1 MMEESF
7 IDIVN
12 SLERATDTIY
22 QAYELLYELEVDGE
36 KNTSMYG
43 ITLNLLHKAIWV
55 ESDVLSRLNKTF
67 MVEDALIYFGE
78 KFNREVAFIINASPK
93 KEDVP
98 KIRIMNNLYFKLLEN
113 KKPDEHCLISASI
126 FKLNVFVDY
135 LQLALSIVQENEN
148 ENVKNDLLR
157 MKYVLSM
164 SNSKLENILIR
175 RGFDLEMHPY
185 ITFGMLYIT
194 LEDKIDGT
202 RLANEN
208 MLALLATNIK
218 VVLSK
223 ESGFKKSNKAYSDF
237 LFICS
242 SLRASLVLMDED
254 TRDFIKN
261 IILLTITSTMEN
273 EKISVNIPNNISI
286 NKNLI
291 VQFIN
296 SISDAINKSPNKE
309 YNGMVLKRAL
319 ENIEIDKRIP
329 RYVRIGR

>member
-67 MVEDALIYFGE
+67 MVEDALIYFSE

-194 LEDKIDGT
+194 LEDKIEGT

-319 ENIEIDKRIP
+319 ENVEIDKRIP

>member
-43 ITLNLLHKAIWV
+43 ITLNLLREAIWV
-55 ESDVLSRLNKTF
+55 ESDVLGRLNKTF

-113 KKPDEHCLISASI
+113 NKHDEHCLISASI

-135 LQLALSIVQENEN
+135 LQLALSIIQENEN

-164 SNSKLENILIR
+164 SNSKLETILIR

-194 LEDKIDGT
+194 LEDKIEGT

-218 VVLSK
+218 IVLSK

-319 ENIEIDKRIP
+319 ENVEIDKRIP

>member
-67 MVEDALIYFGE
+67 MVEDALIYFSE

-93 KEDVP
+93 KEDIP
-98 KIRIMNNLYFKLLEN
+98 KIRIMNNLYFKLLEKN
-113 KKPDEHCLISASI
+113 KHDEHCLISASI

-148 ENVKNDLLR
+148 DNVKNNLLR

-175 RGFDLEMHPY
+175 RGFDIETHPY

-194 LEDKIDGT
+194 LEDKKDGT
-202 RLANEN
+202 CLANEN
-208 MLALLATNIK
+208 MLAILATNIK

-237 LFICS
+237 LFIYS

-261 IILLTITSTMEN
+261 IILLTITSTIEN
-273 EKISVNIPNNISI
+273 EEISVNIPNNINI

-309 YNGMVLKRAL
+309 YNVMVLKRAL

>member
-22 QAYELLYELEVDGE
+22 QAYELLYELEVDKE

-43 ITLNLLHKAIWV
+43 ITLNLLREAIWV
-55 ESDVLSRLNKTF
+55 ENDVLGRLNKTF

-113 KKPDEHCLISASI
+113 NKHDEHCLISASI

-164 SNSKLENILIR
+164 SNSKLETILIR

-194 LEDKIDGT
+194 LEDKIEGT

-218 VVLSK
+218 IVLSK

>member
-55 ESDVLSRLNKTF
+55 ENDVLGRLNKTF
-67 MVEDALIYFGE
+67 MVEDALIYFSE

-194 LEDKIDGT
+194 LEDKIEGT

-319 ENIEIDKRIP
+319 ENVEIDKRIP
-329 RYVRIGR
+329 RYVRIDR

>member
-55 ESDVLSRLNKTF
+55 ENDVLGRLNKTF

-148 ENVKNDLLR
+148 ENIKNDLLR

-175 RGFDLEMHPY
+175 RGFDIEMHPY

-194 LEDKIDGT
+194 LEDKIEGT

>member
-43 ITLNLLHKAIWV
+43 ITLNLLCEAIWV
-55 ESDVLSRLNKTF
+55 ENDVLGRLNKTF
-67 MVEDALIYFGE
+67 MVEDALIYFSE
-78 KFNREVAFIINASPK
+78 KFNREVAFIINASSK

-126 FKLNVFVDY
+126 FKLNVFVD
-135 LQLALSIVQENEN
+135 
-148 ENVKNDLLR
+148 
-157 MKYVLSM
+157 VLSM

-175 RGFDLEMHPY
+175 RGFDIEMHPY

-194 LEDKIDGT
+194 LEDKIEGT
-202 RLANEN
+202 HLANEN

-261 IILLTITSTMEN
+261 IILLTIKSTMEN

>member
-22 QAYELLYELEVDGE
+22 QAYELLYELEVDKE

-43 ITLNLLHKAIWV
+43 ITLNLLREAIWV

-93 KEDVP
+93 KQDVP

-113 KKPDEHCLISASI
+113 NKHDEHCLISASI

-194 LEDKIDGT
+194 LEDKIEGT

-218 VVLSK
+218 IVLSK

-261 IILLTITSTMEN
+261 IILLTITSTMKN

-319 ENIEIDKRIP
+319 ENVEIDKRIP

>member
-22 QAYELLYELEVDGE
+22 QAYKLLYELEVDGE

-43 ITLNLLHKAIWV
+43 ITLNLLREAIWV
-55 ESDVLSRLNKTF
+55 ENDVLGRLNKTF

-135 LQLALSIVQENEN
+135 LQLVLSIVQENEN
-148 ENVKNDLLR
+148 ENIKNDLLR

-175 RGFDLEMHPY
+175 RGFDIEMHPY

-194 LEDKIDGT
+194 LEDKIEGT

-319 ENIEIDKRIP
+319 ENVEIDKRIP

>member
-43 ITLNLLHKAIWV
+43 ITLNLLREAIWV
-55 ESDVLSRLNKTF
+55 ESDVLDRLNKTF

-194 LEDKIDGT
+194 LEDKIEGT

-319 ENIEIDKRIP
+319 ENVEIDKRIP

>member
-12 SLERATDTIY
+12 SLEIATDTIY

-43 ITLNLLHKAIWV
+43 ITLNLLREAIWV
-55 ESDVLSRLNKTF
+55 ESDVLDRLNKTF

-148 ENVKNDLLR
+148 KNVKNDLLR

-194 LEDKIDGT
+194 LEDKIEGT

-319 ENIEIDKRIP
+319 ENVEIDKRIP

>member
-55 ESDVLSRLNKTF
+55 ENDVLDRLNKTF

-93 KEDVP
+93 KEDIP

-175 RGFDLEMHPY
+175 RGFDIEMHPY

-194 LEDKIDGT
+194 IEDKIEGT

>member
-1 MMEESF
+1 MMDESF
-7 IDIVN
+7 INIVN
-12 SLERATDTIY
+12 LLERATDAIY

-36 KNTSMYG
+36 KNTSKYVM
-43 ITLNLLHKAIWV
+43 TLNLLHEAICV
-55 ESDVLSRLNKTF
+55 ESDALSRLNETS
-67 MVEDALIYFGE
+67 MLEDALVYFGE

-93 KEDVP
+93 KEDIS

-113 KKPDEHCLISASI
+113 NKHDEHCLISASI

-135 LQLALSIVQENEN
+135 LQLALSIVQENKN
-148 ENVKNDLLR
+148 ENVKNNLLR

-175 RGFDLEMHPY
+175 RGFDIETHPY

-194 LEDKIDGT
+194 LEDKKDGT
-202 RLANEN
+202 CLANEN
-208 MLALLATNIK
+208 MLAILATNIK

-237 LFICS
+237 LFIYS

-261 IILLTITSTMEN
+261 IILLTITSTIEN
-273 EKISVNIPNNISI
+273 EEISVNIPNNINI

-309 YNGMVLKRAL
+309 YNVMVLKRAL

>member
-22 QAYELLYELEVDGE
+22 QAYELLYELEVDKE

-43 ITLNLLHKAIWV
+43 ITLNLLREAIWV
-55 ESDVLSRLNKTF
+55 ENDVLGRLNKIF
-67 MVEDALIYFGE
+67 MVEDALIYFSE

-113 KKPDEHCLISASI
+113 NKHDEHCLISASI

-164 SNSKLENILIR
+164 SNSKLETILIR

-194 LEDKIDGT
+194 LEDKIEGT

>member
-67 MVEDALIYFGE
+67 MVEDALIYFSE

-175 RGFDLEMHPY
+175 RGFNLEMHPY

-194 LEDKIDGT
+194 LEDKIEGT

-242 SLRASLVLMDED
+242 SLRASLVLM
-254 TRDFIKN
+254 
-261 IILLTITSTMEN
+261 
-273 EKISVNIPNNISI
+273 EKI
-286 NKNLI
+286 
-291 VQFIN
+291 Q
-296 SISDAINKSPNKE
+296 
-309 YNGMVLKRAL
+309 
-319 ENIEIDKRIP
+319 EIL
-329 RYVRIGR
+329 

>member
-43 ITLNLLHKAIWV
+43 ITLNLLREAIWV
-55 ESDVLSRLNKTF
+55 ENDVLGRLNKTF
-67 MVEDALIYFGE
+67 MVEDALIYFSE

-113 KKPDEHCLISASI
+113 NKHDEHCLISASI

-164 SNSKLENILIR
+164 SNSKLETILIR

-194 LEDKIDGT
+194 LEDKIEGT

-319 ENIEIDKRIP
+319 ENVEIDKRIP

>member
-67 MVEDALIYFGE
+67 MVEDALIYFSE

-175 RGFDLEMHPY
+175 RGFDIEMHPY

-194 LEDKIDGT
+194 LEDKIEGT

>member
-67 MVEDALIYFGE
+67 MVEDALIYFSE

-175 RGFDLEMHPY
+175 RGFNLEMHPY

-194 LEDKIDGT
+194 LEDKIEGT

-273 EKISVNIPNNISI
+273 KKISVNIPNNISI

-319 ENIEIDKRIP
+319 ENVEIDKRIP

>member
-22 QAYELLYELEVDGE
+22 QAYEFLYELEVDGE

-55 ESDVLSRLNKTF
+55 ENDVLGRLNKTF

-93 KEDVP
+93 KEDIP

-113 KKPDEHCLISASI
+113 SKHDVHCLISASI

-194 LEDKIDGT
+194 LEDKIEGT

>member
-55 ESDVLSRLNKTF
+55 ENDVLGRLNKTF
-67 MVEDALIYFGE
+67 MVEDALIYFSE

-194 LEDKIDGT
+194 LEDKIEGI

-319 ENIEIDKRIP
+319 ENVEIDKRIP

>member
-43 ITLNLLHKAIWV
+43 ITLNLLREAIWV
-55 ESDVLSRLNKTF
+55 ESDVLDRLNKTF

-194 LEDKIDGT
+194 LEDKIEGT

-261 IILLTITSTMEN
+261 IILLTIKSTMKN

-319 ENIEIDKRIP
+319 ENVEIDKRIP

>member
-43 ITLNLLHKAIWV
+43 ITLNLLREAIWV
-55 ESDVLSRLNKTF
+55 ESDVLDRLNKTF

-148 ENVKNDLLR
+148 KNVKNDLLR

-194 LEDKIDGT
+194 LEDKIEGT

-261 IILLTITSTMEN
+261 IILLTIKSTMEN

-319 ENIEIDKRIP
+319 ENVEIDKRIP

>member
-55 ESDVLSRLNKTF
+55 ENDVLSRLNKNF

-93 KEDVP
+93 KEDIP

-164 SNSKLENILIR
+164 SNSKIENILIR
-175 RGFDLEMHPY
+175 RGFDIEMHPY

-194 LEDKIDGT
+194 IEDKIDGT

>member
-1 MMEESF
+1 MMDESF
-7 IDIVN
+7 INIVN
-12 SLERATDTIY
+12 LLERATDAIY

-36 KNTSMYG
+36 KNTSKYVM
-43 ITLNLLHKAIWV
+43 TLNLLHEAICV
-55 ESDVLSRLNKTF
+55 ENDALNRLSETS
-67 MVEDALIYFGE
+67 MVEDALVYFGE
-78 KFNREVAFIINASPK
+78 KFNREVAFIINASPEK
-93 KEDVP
+93 KDIP

-113 KKPDEHCLISASI
+113 NKHDEHCLISASI

-148 ENVKNDLLR
+148 DNVKNNLLR

-175 RGFDLEMHPY
+175 RGFDIETHPY

-194 LEDKIDGT
+194 LEDKKDGT
-202 RLANEN
+202 CLANEN
-208 MLALLATNIK
+208 MLAILATNIK

-237 LFICS
+237 LFIYS

-261 IILLTITSTMEN
+261 IILLTITSTIEN
-273 EKISVNIPNNISI
+273 EEISVNIPNNINI

-309 YNGMVLKRAL
+309 YNVMVLKRAI

>member
-67 MVEDALIYFGE
+67 MVEDALIYFSE

-148 ENVKNDLLR
+148 ENIKNDLLR

-175 RGFDLEMHPY
+175 RGFNLEMHPY

-194 LEDKIDGT
+194 LEDKIEGT

>member
-22 QAYELLYELEVDGE
+22 QAYELLYELEVDKE

-43 ITLNLLHKAIWV
+43 ITLNLLREAIWV
-55 ESDVLSRLNKTF
+55 ENDVLGRLNKIF
-67 MVEDALIYFGE
+67 MVEDALIYFSE

-113 KKPDEHCLISASI
+113 NKHDEHCLISASI

-164 SNSKLENILIR
+164 SNSKLETILIR

-194 LEDKIDGT
+194 LEDKIEGT

-218 VVLSK
+218 IVLSK
-223 ESGFKKSNKAYSDF
+223 ESEFKKSNKAYSDF

>member
-43 ITLNLLHKAIWV
+43 ITLNLLREAIWV

-93 KEDVP
+93 KQDVP

-113 KKPDEHCLISASI
+113 NKHDEHCLISASI

-194 LEDKIDGT
+194 LEDKIEGT

-218 VVLSK
+218 IVLSK

-237 LFICS
+237 LFIYS

-261 IILLTITSTMEN
+261 IILLTITTTMEN

>member
-22 QAYELLYELEVDGE
+22 QAYELLYELEVDKE

-43 ITLNLLHKAIWV
+43 ITLNLLREAIWV
-55 ESDVLSRLNKTF
+55 ENDVLGRLNKIF
-67 MVEDALIYFGE
+67 MVEDALIYFSE
-78 KFNREVAFIINASPK
+78 KINREVAFIINASPK

-113 KKPDEHCLISASI
+113 NKHDEHCLISASI

-164 SNSKLENILIR
+164 SNSKLETILIR

-194 LEDKIDGT
+194 LEDKIEGT

-218 VVLSK
+218 IVLSK

>member
-55 ESDVLSRLNKTF
+55 ESDVLGRLNKIF
-67 MVEDALIYFGE
+67 MVEDALIYFSE

-113 KKPDEHCLISASI
+113 NKHDEHCLISASI

-164 SNSKLENILIR
+164 SNSKLETILIR

-194 LEDKIDGT
+194 LEDKIEGT

-218 VVLSK
+218 IVLSK

>member
-43 ITLNLLHKAIWV
+43 ITLNLLREAIWV
-55 ESDVLSRLNKTF
+55 ESDVLDRLNKTF

-319 ENIEIDKRIP
+319 ENVEIDKRIP

>member
-22 QAYELLYELEVDGE
+22 QAYKLLYELEVDGE

-43 ITLNLLHKAIWV
+43 ITLNLLREAIWV
-55 ESDVLSRLNKTF
+55 ENDVLGRLNKTF

-135 LQLALSIVQENEN
+135 LQLVLSIVQENEN
-148 ENVKNDLLR
+148 ENIKNDLLR

-175 RGFDLEMHPY
+175 RGFDIEMHPY

-319 ENIEIDKRIP
+319 ENVEIDKRIP

>member
-22 QAYELLYELEVDGE
+22 QAYELLYELEVDKE

-43 ITLNLLHKAIWV
+43 ITLNLLREAIWV
-55 ESDVLSRLNKTF
+55 ENDVLGRLNKIF
-67 MVEDALIYFGE
+67 MVEDALIYFSE

-113 KKPDEHCLISASI
+113 NKHDEHCLISASI

-164 SNSKLENILIR
+164 SNSKLETILIR

-194 LEDKIDGT
+194 LEDKIEGT

-218 VVLSK
+218 IVLSK

-296 SISDAINKSPNKE
+296 PISDAINKSPNKE

>member
-55 ESDVLSRLNKTF
+55 ENDVLGRLNKTF
-67 MVEDALIYFGE
+67 MVEDALIYFSE

-113 KKPDEHCLISASI
+113 SKPDEHCLISASI

-175 RGFDLEMHPY
+175 RGFNLEMHPY

-194 LEDKIDGT
+194 LEDKIEGT

-319 ENIEIDKRIP
+319 ENVEIDKRIP

>member
-55 ESDVLSRLNKTF
+55 ENDVLGRLNKTF

-164 SNSKLENILIR
+164 SNSKLENIL
-175 RGFDLEMHPY
+175 GFDLEMHPY

-319 ENIEIDKRIP
+319 ENVEIDKRIP

>member
-67 MVEDALIYFGE
+67 MVEDALIYFSE

-148 ENVKNDLLR
+148 ENIKNDLLR

-194 LEDKIDGT
+194 LEDKIEGT

-261 IILLTITSTMEN
+261 IILLTIKSTMEN

-319 ENIEIDKRIP
+319 ENVEIDKRIP

>member
-67 MVEDALIYFGE
+67 MVEDALIYFSE
-78 KFNREVAFIINASPK
+78 KFNREVAFIINASPQ

>member
-55 ESDVLSRLNKTF
+55 ENDVLSRLNKNF

-93 KEDVP
+93 KEDIH

-175 RGFDLEMHPY
+175 RGFDIEMHPY

>member
-67 MVEDALIYFGE
+67 MVEDALIYFSE

-175 RGFDLEMHPY
+175 RGFNLEMHPY

-194 LEDKIDGT
+194 LEDKIEGT

>member
-1 MMEESF
+1 
-7 IDIVN
+7 
-12 SLERATDTIY
+12 
-22 QAYELLYELEVDGE
+22 
-36 KNTSMYG
+36 
-43 ITLNLLHKAIWV
+43 
-55 ESDVLSRLNKTF
+55 
-67 MVEDALIYFGE
+67 
-78 KFNREVAFIINASPK
+78 
-93 KEDVP
+93 
-98 KIRIMNNLYFKLLEN
+98 
-113 KKPDEHCLISASI
+113 
-126 FKLNVFVDY
+126 
-135 LQLALSIVQENEN
+135 
-148 ENVKNDLLR
+148 
-157 MKYVLSM
+157 M

-175 RGFDLEMHPY
+175 RGFDIETHPY

-194 LEDKIDGT
+194 LEDKKDGT
-202 RLANEN
+202 CLANEN
-208 MLALLATNIK
+208 MLAILATNIK

-237 LFICS
+237 LFIYS

-261 IILLTITSTMEN
+261 IILLTITSTIEN
-273 EKISVNIPNNISI
+273 EKISINIPNNINI

-309 YNGMVLKRAL
+309 YNVMVLKRAL

>member
-22 QAYELLYELEVDGE
+22 QAYELLYELEVDKE

-43 ITLNLLHKAIWV
+43 ITLNLLREAIWV
-55 ESDVLSRLNKTF
+55 ENDVLGRLNKTF
-67 MVEDALIYFGE
+67 MVEDALIYFSE

-113 KKPDEHCLISASI
+113 NKHDEHCLISASI

-164 SNSKLENILIR
+164 SNSKLETILIR

-194 LEDKIDGT
+194 LEDKIEGT

-319 ENIEIDKRIP
+319 ENVEIDKRIP